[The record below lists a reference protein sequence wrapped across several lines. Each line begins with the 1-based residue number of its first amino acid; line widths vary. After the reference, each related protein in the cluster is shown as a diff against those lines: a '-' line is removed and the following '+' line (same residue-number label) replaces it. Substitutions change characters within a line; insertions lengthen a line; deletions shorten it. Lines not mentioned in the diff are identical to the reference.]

1 MMRILLS
8 VLMLILATPAMAW
21 GNYAHRLTAS
31 LAMAEL
37 TPRARAEVRKILAGA
52 AAVEVPECALATIE
66 DASVWPDCVR
76 ALGPRFAYSAPWHYQ
91 NISICRPFD
100 INTKCE
106 NGDCVT
112 AQIPVQLDILSDKR
126 RGPKA
131 RAEALA
137 FFVHFMGDM
146 HQPLHVGEKDDLGGN
161 RVMADY
167 GAKAMPRM
175 NLHRIWDSDLAE
187 RALTTAPAVRPL
199 RRIAAPLRGDV
210 AALVTGWAEESFVIS
225 RDFAY
230 PLLLKDG
237 VRGTAAQCPV
247 DGPAV
252 NAAGN
257 TGPVSRYLVDEAYV
271 AQTSDA
277 VRGQV
282 QRAGTRIAALL
293 NAAFAK

>member
-1 MMRILLS
+1 MRFMLSFVMMMAAMMLS
-8 VLMLILATPAMAW
+8 GPAMAW
-21 GNYAHRLTAS
+21 GGYAHRLTAS
-31 LAMAEL
+31 LALAEM
-37 TPRARAEVRKILAGA
+37 TPQARAEVRKILAGA
-52 AAVEVPECALATIE
+52 AAVEVPECALTTLE

-76 ALGPRFAYSAPWHYQ
+76 ALGPRFAFSAPWHYQ
-91 NISICRPFD
+91 NINICRAFD

-106 NGDCVT
+106 NGNCVT
-112 AQIPVQLDILSDKR
+112 AQIPVQLDILSDAR

-187 RALTTAPAVRPL
+187 RALTTPPAVSPVSAVRKV
-199 RRIAAPLRGDV
+199 AAPLTGDV
-210 AALVTGWAEESFVIS
+210 ATMVSGWAQESFEIS
-225 RDFAY
+225 RTLAY
-230 PLLLKDG
+230 PLLGGDAASCTTEAA
-237 VRGTAAQCPV
+237 RGT
-247 DGPAV
+247 
-252 NAAGN
+252 
-257 TGPVSRYLVDEAYV
+257 RYKVDEAYV
-271 AQTSDA
+271 AQTSAA

-282 QRAGTRIAALL
+282 ERAGTRIAALL
-293 NAAFAK
+293 NAAFAR